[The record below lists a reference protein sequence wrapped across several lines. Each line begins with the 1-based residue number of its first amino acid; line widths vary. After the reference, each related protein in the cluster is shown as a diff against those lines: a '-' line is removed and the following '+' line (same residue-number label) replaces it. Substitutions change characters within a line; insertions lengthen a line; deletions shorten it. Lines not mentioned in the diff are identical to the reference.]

1 MEYKIQFGSLNSKP
15 QQTKPGK
22 AFRIAILGDF
32 SGKGNAGRVEV
43 GEALAARKP
52 LRVTHENIDSLLERL
67 EVCLTLPA
75 GTSGAQIEVPIK
87 CMDDFHPD
95 QLYSNVPLFE
105 KLVSLRQ
112 RLQDPTTFAKAASA
126 VQALAS
132 APVEIGSSTS
142 SRVSTSNSIPRGRIE
157 SFSDL
162 IQLETKAHE
171 SAELKTLLRDVVREH
186 VVSEMHGQA
195 ELIAAVDDSLS
206 DLMRRL
212 LHHPDFQAM
221 ESLWRS
227 LDMLIHR
234 LDIDHELEVVLYDIN
249 AAEFAADLASST
261 SLEETGIYRWLVE
274 STALDAS
281 QGPLSLLVSNFV
293 FEHIPPHAELLGRAA
308 KIAACANAPFIASV
322 DCSFL
327 KKVNPQEIHPLVKE
341 SWSALRSLPESVYL
355 GLVSPRFML
364 RWPYGKKTEPID
376 SFQFE
381 EFTNQSGLSGMLWGN
396 SALLA
401 GMLLAQNFRENG
413 LKNMQLGAILSVD
426 DIPFYYFNDEHGDQ
440 IALPC
445 TERLVN
451 VRTAQLVTNQ
461 GVIPV
466 LSIQG
471 RSEVRLGGMHSVNGA
486 PLAGPWAPVAIETGA
501 PAMASE
507 TPASSDEPQAAEVE
521 SPPEASVDET
531 PAPESSKTEAA
542 APAESD
548 ELDNLLASLEGD
560 SADSADSTDSD
571 SEMDAELAALL
582 ADL

>member
-1 MEYKIQFGSLNSKP
+1 MEFNLQFGSLNSKP

-22 AFRIAILGDF
+22 VFRIAILGDF
-32 SGKGNAGRVEV
+32 SGKGNSGRVEV

-52 LRVTHENIDSLLERL
+52 LRVNHENIDSLLSRL
-67 EVCLTLPA
+67 DVCLNLPA
-75 GTSGAQIEVPIK
+75 GASGAMIEVPIK

-112 RLQDPTTFAKAASA
+112 RLQDPATFAKAASA
-126 VQALAS
+126 VQALANS
-132 APVEIGSSTS
+132 PIEIGNATTS
-142 SRVSTSNSIPRGRIE
+142 RASTSNAIPRGRIE

-162 IQLETKAHE
+162 IQRESRSHE

-195 ELIAAVDDSLS
+195 ELIAAVDESLS

-234 LDIDHELEVVLYDIN
+234 LEIDHELEVVLYDIN
-249 AAEFAADLASST
+249 AAEFAADLASSS
-261 SLEETGIYRWLVE
+261 SLEETGLYRWLIE
-274 STALDAS
+274 APSLDAS
-281 QGPLSLLVSNFV
+281 QGPLSLFICNFA

-308 KIAACANAPFIASV
+308 KIAACANAPIIASL

-327 KKVNPQEIHPLVKE
+327 KKINPQEIHPLVKE
-341 SWSALRSLPESVYL
+341 SWAALRSLPESVYL
-355 GLVSPRFML
+355 GLVTPRFML
-364 RWPYGKKTEPID
+364 RWPYGKKTEPIE
-376 SFQFE
+376 SFKLE
-381 EFTNQSGLSGMLWGN
+381 EFTNKSGLSGMLWGN
-396 SALLA
+396 SAFIA
-401 GMLLAQNFRENG
+401 GMLLGQNFRDNG
-413 LKNMQLGAILSVD
+413 LAGMKLGAILSVD
-426 DIPFYYFNDEHGDQ
+426 DIPFYYFNDQHGDQ
-440 IALPC
+440 VALPC
-445 TERLVN
+445 TERLIS
-451 VRTAQLVTNQ
+451 VRTAQQVTNQ

-471 RSEVRLGGMHSVNGA
+471 RPEVRLGGMHSVNGA
-486 PLAGPWAPVAIETGA
+486 LLAGPWAPVTIQPGTALPSSESPAAIIDTPPVAVVEPTPEPQVAAVSEA
-501 PAMASE
+501 P
-507 TPASSDEPQAAEVE
+507 EPQAA
-521 SPPEASVDET
+521 
-531 PAPESSKTEAA
+531 PES
-542 APAESD
+542 D
-548 ELDNLLASLEGD
+548 DLDALLASLD
-560 SADSADSTDSD
+560 DSTGSSESSD